1 VTETIFLRWGKILE
15 AAAVTVAA
23 KPERVSG
30 AKPEK
35 PLELPCWNCA
45 KVSPVACPN
54 CGQIYHQSALPKLM
68 AAMMRG
74 LKALVKQ

>member
-1 VTETIFLRWGKILE
+1 V
-15 AAAVTVAA
+15 
-23 KPERVSG
+23 

-54 CGQIYHQSALPKLM
+54 CGQIYHQSALPKVM
-68 AAMMRG
+68 AAMLRG
-74 LKALVKQ
+74 LKALVNTDMIVFFLCVIVGAGIVVLSLIARNLSRG